1 MRSMSSNLKL
11 LLLVAIALTIVG
23 ICVISYQGSK
33 RVALSTN
40 RHLET
45 KAQSQVE
52 ERQDTLI
59 ARKMARKERQQQK
72 VNQGH

>member
-11 LLLVAIALTIVG
+11 LLLVAVALTIG
-23 ICVISYQGSK
+23 AICAISYQGSK
-33 RVALSTN
+33 RVALSAH

-59 ARKMARKERQQQK
+59 AREMARKERQQQK
-72 VNQGH
+72 ANQKR